1 MNALLNGKQ
10 QAFIRLDSRPATE
23 IPNQTASNAR
33 IQMRYEMAQAK
44 RLLDLAAKLCL
55 EATSDIEKAIGIE
68 RGS

>member
-1 MNALLNGKQ
+1 
-10 QAFIRLDSRPATE
+10 
-23 IPNQTASNAR
+23 
-33 IQMRYEMAQAK
+33 MRYEMAQAK